1 MFYYRHSILPKG
13 QLFTIFDPHHLKQA
27 VALFKTFYYA
37 KDYDTFFKTAVWAR
51 EYVNEYMWVYAYT
64 VALVHRPDTYG
75 IVLPPMYEIYPYY
88 FFDSEVIHKAQ
99 YYKQIYHSE
108 YPTTDDYTGYT
119 IVANYTGTNINVHP
133 EESLSYF
140 TEDIAINSLYL
151 EWHFR
156 YPFWMDSQEFHL
168 DKDHRGQI
176 FYTVHQMLLARYHS
190 ERLSYHLPSVPRLT
204 ASMKLEPGFYPNLD
218 YPNGIHF
225 PSRPDH
231 TPLDWDN
238 SYDNPY
244 YNFTNSYYNVL
255 DYSRRMRDALSL
267 GYVYTV
273 GYKLDIYLKQLRTT

>member
-1 MFYYRHSILPKG
+1 MKAILLLAGLCALAVAVPTPTKWIPKKYKIDDKALLEKQLNTLRLYKYINQPLFDKDFVDIAHSYDPEAHLDLYTHSEYVSKFMFYYRHSILPKG

-119 IVANYTGTNINVHP
+119 IVANYTGTNINNGTSVIH
-133 EESLSYF
+133 SGW
-140 TEDIAINSLYL
+140 IA
-151 EWHFR
+151 
-156 YPFWMDSQEFHL
+156 
-168 DKDHRGQI
+168 K
-176 FYTVHQMLLARYHS
+176 
-190 ERLSYHLPSVPRLT
+190 
-204 ASMKLEPGFYPNLD
+204 
-218 YPNGIHF
+218 
-225 PSRPDH
+225 
-231 TPLDWDN
+231 
-238 SYDNPY
+238 
-244 YNFTNSYYNVL
+244 NF
-255 DYSRRMRDALSL
+255 
-267 GYVYTV
+267 
-273 GYKLDIYLKQLRTT
+273 I